1 MHLFWYTFVMP
12 RKPKPLEPLDLAVI
26 AILVGCQED
35 AGLSQRRLARATGMS
50 LNRVG
55 IILRA
60 EGPAPTVG
68 ELDALAGALGVQ
80 GSEVLRR
87 AEGQVAGRPAPR
99 ARAEADSQ
107 TGTRAGTQA
116 DSDTRALSDP

>member
-1 MHLFWYTFVMP
+1 M
-12 RKPKPLEPLDLAVI
+12 
-26 AILVGCQED
+26 
-35 AGLSQRRLARATGMS
+35 GLSQRRLSRTTGMS

-87 AEGQVAGRPAPR
+87 AEGQVAGTP
-99 ARAEADSQ
+99 
-107 TGTRAGTQA
+107 
-116 DSDTRALSDP
+116 